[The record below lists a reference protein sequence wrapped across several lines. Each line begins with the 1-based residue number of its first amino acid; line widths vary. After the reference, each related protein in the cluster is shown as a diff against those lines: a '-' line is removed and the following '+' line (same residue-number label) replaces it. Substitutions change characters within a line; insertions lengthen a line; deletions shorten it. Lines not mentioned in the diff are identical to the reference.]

1 MKTVKNPYS
10 YKRIKERDLPFL
22 KASRVL
28 VDDLSIHKIL
38 NNKGFPR
45 RGDRLVKTES
55 LPEGELGYIDL
66 ESLIAVCLLEIGK
79 LQHRVKE
86 LEDAKEP

>member
-1 MKTVKNPYS
+1 
-10 YKRIKERDLPFL
+10 
-22 KASRVL
+22 
-28 VDDLSIHKIL
+28 
-38 NNKGFPR
+38 
-45 RGDRLVKTES
+45 LVKTES
-55 LPEGELGYIDL
+55 LIEGELGYIDL